1 MPQTV
6 TISIKD
12 DKNRMSK
19 MSINFADDA
28 SLLDIKLWVNE
39 FLHLLEPVTKG
50 GFVSASV
57 TQSLW
62 IDPTLRRIP
71 DVTADVEE
79 KLVASF
85 RTEGNYKWSVTF
97 PTFDDSFTVPL
108 VSTKERLPDFLT
120 DEIHALFN
128 HFTVPNLS
136 GFVRVT
142 DKRGLIV
149 ERSDKSRYKHRR

>member
-85 RTEGNYKWSVTF
+85 